1 MPFCFPYSIPPIRN
15 SLKPSCA
22 SNATEPAS
30 GAKRFRHR
38 FTDSVGRSVGSGMIT
53 VPASPV
59 FFLLQMILSPFT
71 HSSET
76 WKGFLKIG
84 DDSYHSTLEKV
95 RQRRD
100 IASVVS
106 IVECAT
112 LERASR
118 RRDMSSVVSIVECAV
133 HRPHTPQY

>member
-76 WKGFLKIG
+76 WKGFLKLG
-84 DDSYHSTLEKV
+84 DDSYIPLTLSY
-95 RQRRD
+95 D
-100 IASVVS
+100 
-106 IVECAT
+106 T
-112 LERASR
+112 LCPYFHGKGKSL
-118 RRDMSSVVSIVECAV
+118 
-133 HRPHTPQY
+133 